1 MATRRIRKR
10 AMVSIAFRL
19 VGCEAHVLLVLI
31 STTDFQSVSFGLVRK
46 RTINLIIT
54 LLTNF
59 TLATLLVTIAF

>member
-1 MATRRIRKR
+1 MYP
-10 AMVSIAFRL
+10 SID
-19 VGCEAHVLLVLI
+19 EAHVLLVLI
-31 STTDFQSVSFGLVRK
+31 STTDFQSVSFGTIRK